1 MKKFRL
7 LFAALP
13 LLLMSFSFTADQ
25 IRPGKWKFIADKN
38 VRYGPDHDVIIVTGN
53 DNYSQL
59 RLKVTDAPLK
69 INDMK
74 IHFEN
79 GNVFDVSIRSQIAKG
94 GQSRVIDLP
103 AGSRSVRKVEFW
115 YSTIGTNQGTA
126 RVALWG
132 KR

>member
-1 MKKFRL
+1 MKNFKL
-7 LFAALP
+7 LFAAIP
-13 LLLMSFSFTADQ
+13 LLLMSFSFTNQ
-25 IRPGKWKFIADKN
+25 KIQPGKWRFIADKN

-53 DNYSQL
+53 DNYRQL

-74 IHFEN
+74 VHFEN
-79 GNVFDVSIRSQIAKG
+79 GEVFDVSIRSEIAKG

-103 AGSRSVRKVEFW
+103 GASRNIRKVEFW
-115 YSTIGTNQGTA
+115 YSTIGTQQGTS